1 MEFHLSEANGLFKD
15 AVAEY
20 TAAIVPRDY
29 DPADPVCSGPFK
41 LKSFTPAQSAVLVP
55 NEYYLDAD
63 KIYLD
68 EVQLLNFNDSD
79 ALINALLSTQVD
91 AIAQIPLAL
100 VEVIGADE
108 RMAILNS
115 ETGMWLPFTMRV
127 DKAALRRRQ
136 GATGIPPR
144 RRPGT
149 DDRAG
154 PLRLRHRRQRHVRA
168 PERELSP
175 SSHSASRTFRKPR
188 SSSPRRATP
197 MVSTSSW

>member
-1 MEFHLSEANGLFKD
+1 MSTT
-15 AVAEY
+15 V
-20 TAAIVPRDY
+20 DY
-29 DPADPVCSGPFK
+29 DK
-41 LKSFTPAQSAVLVP
+41 M
-55 NEYYLDAD
+55 
-63 KIYLD
+63 YLD

-136 GATGIPPR
+136 GPPGIPPR
-144 RRPGT
+144 RRPRS
-149 DDRAG
+149 DDRTG

-168 PERELSP
+168 AE
-175 SSHSASRTFRKPR
+175 
-188 SSSPRRATP
+188 
-197 MVSTSSW
+197 